1 MSEILSQ
8 SEIDALLNNIN
19 SGEIDTNSIIEK
31 IETEKVKLYDFSRPN
46 IFAKDHLRTLNMIHD
61 NYGKAISDVLTRYLR
76 SPFQVDLI
84 SLEVLTYKDFSNSI
98 PMPSILS
105 IIDMQP
111 LSGSIVLEIP
121 PTIAYVIIDRVLGGF
136 SDPSEKIKEFTEIEL
151 SILKGI
157 LEQLTDAMKEP
168 WENVADIHP
177 SLERIETNP
186 QIAQV
191 TSQTEMV
198 ILATYKS
205 SVENV
210 EDLINICIPHVV
222 IDPIMP
228 NLSTKQWFDQSK
240 ENNAMDNDTSAIRDR
255 IINTDMEI
263 RVELGKNTISLGELT
278 NLQAGDVI
286 PLGKNIN
293 SSLGLYIGDSLK
305 FAGKPGIRNSKY
317 SVEIS
322 EIIKNDRQV

>member
-8 SEIDALLNNIN
+8 SEIDTLLNGIN
-19 SGEIDTNSIIEK
+19 EREIDTNSFIEE
-31 IETEKVKLYDFSRPN
+31 IETEIIKLYDFSRPN
-46 IFAKDHLRTLNMIHD
+46 IFGKDHLRTLNMIHD
-61 NYGKAISDVLTRYLR
+61 NYGKAISEVLTRYLR

-98 PMPSILS
+98 PMPSVLS

-111 LSGSIVLEIP
+111 LNGSMVLALP

-136 SDPSEKIKEFTEIEL
+136 IDPSEKIKEFTEIEL

-157 LEQLTDAMKEP
+157 LEQLADAMKEP
-168 WENVADIHP
+168 WENVADLHP

-205 SVENV
+205 SIENV

-222 IDPIMP
+222 IDPIMD

-240 ENNAMDNDTSAIRDR
+240 ENSAKENDRSAIKDR
-255 IINTDMEI
+255 IMNTGIEV
-263 RVELGKNTISLGELT
+263 RAELGKNTISLGDLT

-286 PLGKNIN
+286 PLGKNT
-293 SSLGLYIGDSLK
+293 SSNLELYIGDSLK
-305 FAGKPGIRNSKY
+305 FTGKPGIRNSKY